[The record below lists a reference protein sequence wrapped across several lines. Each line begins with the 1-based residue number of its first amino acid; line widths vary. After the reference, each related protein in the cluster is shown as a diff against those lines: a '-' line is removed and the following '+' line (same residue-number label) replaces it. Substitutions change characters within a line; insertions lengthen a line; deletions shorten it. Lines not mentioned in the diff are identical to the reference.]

1 MRRPTY
7 PCKFG
12 AHINTAVSEYEH
24 FVGHL
29 LDVVPQ
35 GSPEAHEWVEYEIPI
50 SLMVNN
56 FVKSSLIHCY
66 ADDLFEMKGVTI
78 HVEKQYKDF
87 NPREDLDE
95 NGDPIPIN
103 LQVKRIDAIY
113 NPEYE

>member
-1 MRRPTY
+1 M
-7 PCKFG
+7 
-12 AHINTAVSEYEH
+12 
-24 FVGHL
+24 
-29 LDVVPQ
+29 
-35 GSPEAHEWVEYEIPI
+35 
-50 SLMVNN
+50 
-56 FVKSSLIHCY
+56 
-66 ADDLFEMKGVTI
+66 FEMKGVTI